1 MCYHR
6 SVSTMRAFF
15 LVVLGCIGL
24 GSISFVV
31 TIAKSAPSFDRFH
44 PDYATF
50 AAVFDQADR
59 AFNAGQSYVII
70 DLAPLNRGAWK
81 TACLFAGYTHP
92 IEEMERLGARVDQAD
107 RDRLGKARG
116 FRAAPVE
123 ETELVIAFTNE
134 AGRAHFVHFQ
144 SGMGQQTQHYLECVT
159 KPETRLAVSE
169 KSVLGRRTP
178 IPQ

>member
-1 MCYHR
+1 MPGN
-6 SVSTMRAFF
+6 SSELPSISMRAFF
-15 LVVLGCIGL
+15 LVVLGCLGL

-31 TIAKSAPSFDRFH
+31 TIAKSAPSFDRSH

-92 IEEMERLGARVDQAD
+92 IEEMERLGARVD
-107 RDRLGKARG
+107 
-116 FRAAPVE
+116 
-123 ETELVIAFTNE
+123 
-134 AGRAHFVHFQ
+134 
-144 SGMGQQTQHYLECVT
+144 
-159 KPETRLAVSE
+159 
-169 KSVLGRRTP
+169 
-178 IPQ
+178 